1 MLLADH
7 PVGVITCSVSTK
19 GLYTRCYGEAA
30 DLENLGNFSKFSI
43 STEMSHLGRSVTLMY
58 STKVFLAGRLVLLFT
73 HSVYPV
79 DLCARRIGG
88 SSAILL
94 WSS

>member
-1 MLLADH
+1 
-7 PVGVITCSVSTK
+7 
-19 GLYTRCYGEAA
+19 
-30 DLENLGNFSKFSI
+30 
-43 STEMSHLGRSVTLMY
+43 MSHLGRSVTLMY

>member
-1 MLLADH
+1 
-7 PVGVITCSVSTK
+7 
-19 GLYTRCYGEAA
+19 
-30 DLENLGNFSKFSI
+30 
-43 STEMSHLGRSVTLMY
+43 MSHPGRSVTLMY
-58 STKVFLAGRLVLLFT
+58 STKGFLAGRLVLLFT

-79 DLCARRIGG
+79 DLCARRIRG